1 MSTEH
6 TKVATEDVEERERR
20 GGGAAS
26 RDLSGAL
33 GAENLTLRR
42 WRYAPGQAM
51 AYHRHRT
58 QEEIYHLVSGGPQH
72 VQIGSDMVEVNDGD
86 WLRVPKDT
94 PRRIM
99 NTSDD
104 RDAIW
109 ITIGAPVGEGIMDGI
124 RLDPETGEEIPRTG

>member
-1 MSTEH
+1 MSAEYA
-6 TKVATEDVEERERR
+6 KIAMEDVEERERK

-33 GAENLTLRR
+33 GAEHLTLRR
-42 WRYAPGQAM
+42 WRFGPGHAM

-58 QEEIYHLVSGGPQH
+58 QEEYYHLISGGPQH
-72 VQIGSDMVEVNDGD
+72 VQVGTEMVEVQDGD
-86 WLRVPKDT
+86 WLRLPKDT

-99 NTSDD
+99 NQSAD

-109 ITIGAPVGEGIMDGI
+109 LTIGCPPGEGIMDGI
-124 RLDPETGEEIPRTG
+124 RLDPETGAEIPR